1 MRLFSRS
8 AAPRHDLT
16 LEGGNLLI
24 RPPQMAD
31 FNQWATL
38 RAQSRAFLQPWEP
51 TWPADDLTKAAFR
64 RRITR
69 YQRELDKDEAY
80 PFFLFSTET
89 GALLGGLNL
98 TNIRRGAA
106 SMATLGYWMGAP
118 HAGKGHMSAAVDAI
132 VILATTALQL
142 RRIEAA
148 CVPENA
154 VSIRLLEK
162 AGFVQEGYAREYLL
176 IDGRW
181 RDHLLFAAVATQG
194 CAAQAVAAQGID
206 RVL

>member
-1 MRLFSRS
+1 VGLFSRA
-8 AAPRHDLT
+8 AAPRPDLT
-16 LEGGNLLI
+16 LEGGQLLI

-31 FNQWATL
+31 FGQWSAL
-38 RAQSRAFLQPWEP
+38 RTQSRAFLQPWEP
-51 TWPADDLTKAAFR
+51 TWPVDDLTKAAFR
-64 RRITR
+64 RRVTR
-69 YQRELDKDEAY
+69 YQRELDRDEAY
-80 PFFLFSTET
+80 PFFLFDTES

-106 SMATLGYWMGAP
+106 AMATLGYWMGAP
-118 HAGKGHMSAAVDAI
+118 HAGKGHMSAAVGAI
-132 VILATTALQL
+132 IELAFSALQL

-154 VSIRLLEK
+154 TSIRLLEK

-181 RDHLLFAAVATQG
+181 RDHLLFAALIPQG
-194 CAAQAVAAQGID
+194 VD
-206 RVL
+206 RLA

>member
-1 MRLFSRS
+1 VLLFSR
-8 AAPRHDLT
+8 AATARPDLT
-16 LEGGNLLI
+16 LEGGGLLI

-31 FNQWATL
+31 FSQWAAL
-38 RAQSRAFLQPWEP
+38 RAESRAFLQPWEP

-80 PFFLFSTET
+80 PFFLFSTRT

-132 VILATTALQL
+132 VILATSALQL

-176 IDGRW
+176 INGRW
-181 RDHLLFAAVATQG
+181 RDHLLFAVI
-194 CAAQAVAAQGID
+194 AAQGVD
-206 RVL
+206 RLL

>member
-1 MRLFSRS
+1 VLLFSRS
-8 AAPRHDLT
+8 ATARPDLT
-16 LEGGNLLI
+16 LEGGGLLI

-31 FNQWATL
+31 FSQWAAL
-38 RAQSRAFLQPWEP
+38 RAESRAFLQPWEP

-106 SMATLGYWMGAP
+106 AMATLGYWMGAP
-118 HAGKGHMSAAVDAI
+118 HAGQGHMSAAVGAI
-132 VILATTALQL
+132 IELAFSALQL

-176 IDGRW
+176 INGRW
-181 RDHLLFAAVATQG
+181 RDHLLFAVI
-194 CAAQAVAAQGID
+194 AAQGVD
-206 RVL
+206 RLL